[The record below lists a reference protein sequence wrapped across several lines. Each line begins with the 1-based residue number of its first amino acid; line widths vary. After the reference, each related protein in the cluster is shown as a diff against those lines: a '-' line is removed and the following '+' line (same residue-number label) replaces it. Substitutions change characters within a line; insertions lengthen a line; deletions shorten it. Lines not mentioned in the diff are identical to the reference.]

1 MEPVRIKYY
10 GLVRMTKSAYLWTT
24 AIAGAFAIGLL
35 VLGRLAGNLP
45 PFRWPWE
52 PVPEPEAVGVAVWLY
67 NHLYDIVLFCIVAEA
82 IDVVMTLRAFARK
95 EAEQRAA
102 AAGGESIPPQ

>member
-1 MEPVRIKYY
+1 MPPVRIRYY
-10 GLVRMTKSAYLWTT
+10 GLVRMTKSAYIWTT
-24 AIAGAFAIGLL
+24 VIASAFAIGVL

-45 PFRWPWE
+45 PFRWPWD
-52 PVPEPEAVGVAVWLY
+52 PIPDPEAVGVIGLLY
-67 NHLYDIVLFCIVAEA
+67 NHLYDLVLFCVVAEA

-102 AAGGESIPPQ
+102 APGGGPIPPQ